1 MRDRLTPI
9 AARTRLFAERTRTV
23 SAPIIRGGKM
33 ARAMLKVSA
42 ALVVFSATAAA
53 QTDTPATYI
62 PKAEIQ
68 SSTAQ
73 VQLKDGGITLR
84 TVDVGNAHV
93 GIALRHRPKAQPDGP
108 VIHLKV
114 SEIYIVTAGSATLA
128 TGGVMTD
135 QKPMSGGGEGVGPGM
150 RGTVAKPDSVQP
162 IKEGDIIIIPKGI
175 PHWFT
180 EVTEDLTYM
189 VVRVD
194 PEKAMALK

>member
-1 MRDRLTPI
+1 
-9 AARTRLFAERTRTV
+9 
-23 SAPIIRGGKM
+23 M
-33 ARAMLKVSA
+33 ARAMLKIFA
-42 ALVVFSATAAA
+42 ALVAFAALATA

-62 PKAEIQ
+62 SKAEVQ
-68 SSTAQ
+68 SSTSQ

-84 TVDVGNAHV
+84 TVDLGNAHV
-93 GIALRHRPKAQPDGP
+93 GIALRHRPKATPDGP
-108 VIHLKV
+108 VIHSKV

-135 QKPMSGGGEGVGPGM
+135 QKPMSGGGESVGPGF
-150 RGTVAKPDSVQP
+150 RGTVAKPDDVRP
-162 IKEGDIIIIPKGI
+162 VKEGDIIIIPKGI

-194 PEKAMALK
+194 PEKALALK